1 LTTTVANAAK
11 AVTNTLTPS
20 EKEIPMSTDTKNTA
34 SVAQALTE
42 GLTDTYRLVLKSH
55 TYHWNVTGPLFY
67 SVHEMT
73 EAHYTD
79 MFAAADVLAER
90 VRALGEPALVSPN
103 GLAAGPDGQELKADL
118 TADAMVK
125 DLQSDHER
133 LAGKMRALVETAEA
147 AEDPATADLATER
160 AAFHEKAAWMLRAT
174 AA

>member
-1 LTTTVANAAK
+1 
-11 AVTNTLTPS
+11 
-20 EKEIPMSTDTKNTA
+20 MSTDIKNTA

-90 VRALGEPALVSPN
+90 IRALGEPALVSPN
-103 GLAAGPDGQELKADL
+103 GLAAGPDGQDLKADL

-160 AAFHEKAAWMLRAT
+160 AAFHEKAAWMLRAIVT
-174 AA
+174 G